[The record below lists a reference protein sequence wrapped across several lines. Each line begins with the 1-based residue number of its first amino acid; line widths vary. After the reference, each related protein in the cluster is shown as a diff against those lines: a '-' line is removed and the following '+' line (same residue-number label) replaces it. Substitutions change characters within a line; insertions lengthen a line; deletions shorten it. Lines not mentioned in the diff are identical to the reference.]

1 MNAPEA
7 EEWSAETSIGRR
19 IRELRHARSLTLNDL
34 AERVGLTK
42 GQVSRIENGKV
53 SSPVGTLVQIAKGL
67 GVTLGDLFAP
77 DPARPR
83 AVFTRADD
91 RRLVSGRAT
100 QIGHLYESLAPEA
113 PFAKKMEPFMMI
125 IENSELDPAQNV
137 FKHDGHEFL
146 FIVSGR
152 MTYRHGTERY
162 EMKEGDSLFF
172 DATVEHGPVSV
183 EAPVRFLCIISQG

>member
-1 MNAPEA
+1 MNDPEA
-7 EEWSAETSIGRR
+7 EEWSAESSIGRR
-19 IRELRHARSLTLNDL
+19 IRELRHARGMTLNDL
-34 AERVGLTK
+34 SDRVGLTK

-77 DPARPR
+77 DPALPR

-100 QIGHLYESLAPEA
+100 QIGHLYESLVPEA
-113 PFAKKMEPFMMI
+113 PFSKKMEPFMMI
-125 IENSELDPAQNV
+125 IENPELDPAQNV
-137 FKHDGHEFL
+137 FRHDGHEFL

-152 MTYRHGTERY
+152 MTYRHGTEQY

-172 DATVEHGPVSV
+172 DATVEHGPVQV

>member
-1 MNAPEA
+1 MESPETP
-7 EEWSAETSIGRR
+7 EWSAEASIGRR
-19 IRELRHARSLTLNDL
+19 IRELRHSRGMTLNDL
-34 AERVGLTK
+34 SERIGLTK

-67 GVTLGDLFAP
+67 GVSLGDLFAP

-91 RRLVSGRAT
+91 RKLVTGRAT
-100 QIGHLYESLAPEA
+100 QIGHVYESLAPEA
-113 PFAKKMEPFMMI
+113 PFSKKMEPFMMI
-125 IENSELDPAQNV
+125 IENPELDAAQNV
-137 FKHDGHEFL
+137 FQHDGHEFL

-152 MTYRHGTERY
+152 MTYRHGSETY

-172 DATVEHGPVSV
+172 DATVEHGPVWI